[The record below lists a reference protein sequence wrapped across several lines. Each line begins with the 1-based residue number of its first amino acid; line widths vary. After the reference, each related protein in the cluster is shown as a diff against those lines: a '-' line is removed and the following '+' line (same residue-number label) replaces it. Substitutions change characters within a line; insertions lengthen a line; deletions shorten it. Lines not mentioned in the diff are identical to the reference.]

1 MKQSLK
7 YGIFLIFALL
17 LHSAMMDVTKEIV
30 IPDIHSYEECSVSQ
44 ARPVRN
50 AIEKI
55 YHFYSVLSCEMGYSD
70 LSHVPTDK
78 NFIRLTA
85 RQCEYKD
92 LIPPDCIYSSHQYTH
107 NPADPIVFYIY
118 GQRKILI

>member
-55 YHFYSVLSCEMGYSD
+55 Y
-70 LSHVPTDK
+70 
-78 NFIRLTA
+78 
-85 RQCEYKD
+85 Q
-92 LIPPDCIYSSHQYTH
+92 
-107 NPADPIVFYIY
+107 
-118 GQRKILI
+118 

>member
-55 YHFYSVLSCEMGYSD
+55 YHFYSVLSCEFCDSLPVTPD
-70 LSHVPTDK
+70 DVLLLFKSLS
-78 NFIRLTA
+78 
-85 RQCEYKD
+85 
-92 LIPPDCIYSSHQYTH
+92 
-107 NPADPIVFYIY
+107 
-118 GQRKILI
+118 